1 MPEHLDQARIGA
13 VMGGGFRRA
22 HLMRRVR
29 SGDDWRYPV
38 FDSAPI
44 KATLPA
50 SDIERARDWYKA
62 TLGLDPT
69 ETDDFGGMT
78 YHAGGVEFLLYPS
91 EFAGTNKATAASITA
106 VDFDSAVALLRSR
119 GVAFQ
124 DIDYGEVRTEDGVLA
139 MPDGRRVAWFT
150 DSEGNIIALTSG

>member
-50 SDIERARDWYKA
+50 SDIE
-62 TLGLDPT
+62 
-69 ETDDFGGMT
+69 
-78 YHAGGVEFLLYPS
+78 
-91 EFAGTNKATAASITA
+91 
-106 VDFDSAVALLRSR
+106 
-119 GVAFQ
+119 
-124 DIDYGEVRTEDGVLA
+124 
-139 MPDGRRVAWFT
+139 
-150 DSEGNIIALTSG
+150 

>member
-1 MPEHLDQARIGA
+1 
-13 VMGGGFRRA
+13 
-22 HLMRRVR
+22 
-29 SGDDWRYPV
+29 
-38 FDSAPI
+38 
-44 KATLPA
+44 
-50 SDIERARDWYKA
+50 
-62 TLGLDPT
+62 
-69 ETDDFGGMT
+69 MT